1 LGSLPFGGFANL
13 RLMYLGGIWNIIDAI
28 KEKKMSL
35 CIACEQEGTPPRGRK
50 DAPYLLVFNKP
61 YPVQP
66 AVTSKYKKAQL
77 SGLDVLRKELQLVG
91 LDLNYDFRM
100 TWLWLHEPG
109 KKEECYTAGR
119 NLVLDEAK
127 GKQAVILV
135 GAEPVDE
142 FTGYSASDVYGLQV
156 ESPTFSAPVVF
167 VIPKPEGVFVR
178 GSGIGELRLSIQ
190 KLGRLLDV

>member
-1 LGSLPFGGFANL
+1 MP
-13 RLMYLGGIWNIIDAI
+13 
-28 KEKKMSL
+28 L
-35 CIACEQEGTPPRGRK
+35 CIACNEEGTPPKGRK
-50 DAPYLLVFNKP
+50 DAKYLLVFNKP

-66 AVTSKYKKAQL
+66 AVTSKYKKQQL
-77 SGLDVLRKELQLVG
+77 SGLDVLRKEMQLVG

-100 TWLWLHEPG
+100 TWLNLHEPG
-109 KKEECYTAGR
+109 KNENCYKVGR
-119 NLVLDEAK
+119 DIVLDEAK
-127 GKQAVILV
+127 GKQAIILV
-135 GAEPVDE
+135 GAEPVEE

-156 ESPTFSAPVVF
+156 ESPTFSAPVTF

>member
-1 LGSLPFGGFANL
+1 
-13 RLMYLGGIWNIIDAI
+13 
-28 KEKKMSL
+28 MSI
-35 CIACEQEGTPPRGRK
+35 CPACLEEGQSPKGRK
-50 DAPYLLVFNKP
+50 DARYLLVFNKP

-66 AVTSKYKKAQL
+66 AVTSKYKKQQL
-77 SGLDVLRKELQLVG
+77 SGLDVLRKELQKVG

-109 KKEECYTAGR
+109 KKEECYKVGR
-119 NLVLDEAK
+119 DIVLDEAK

-135 GAEPVDE
+135 GVEPVEE
-142 FTGYSASDVYGLQV
+142 FTGLSASNVYGLQV

-167 VIPKPEGVFVR
+167 ILPKPEGVFVR

-190 KLGRLLDV
+190 KLGRLLNND